1 MNHKIQKLIKTVKL
15 KMGKGYTLMM
25 VPNSGSTIKS
35 FRIPFALV
43 LIILA
48 ILLWNV
54 YVFVGYVAQIWSIHH
69 FKRELSHK
77 DRQIV
82 QLLQDQKKVKPT
94 LQKSY
99 QITAELNRLKQER
112 LKLMES
118 WKNLQQKYGQSKYP
132 VSRGRIPQYT
142 KYQLVKGESELQTN
156 SELDIINSNFEQIQ
170 RFIEFEK
177 HEQQLLNKEFENYK
191 RRMERIPSLN
201 PIQVSRITSWFG
213 KRIHPKLGYSR
224 IHSGID
230 LRANVGTKVVA
241 TAEGTVTF
249 AGYKSGYGYT
259 VIINHGYGY
268 ETLYAH
274 NSKLVAKVG
283 DKVKRGELISYSGNS
298 GTSTGPHLH
307 YEVRVDGKPVN
318 PAWFLKN

>member
-1 MNHKIQKLIKTVKL
+1 MNQKLQKMIKAVKM
-15 KMGKGYTLMM
+15 KMGKGFTLMM

-35 FRIPFALV
+35 FRIPFTVV
-43 LIILA
+43 LIVLMILFC
-48 ILLWNV
+48 NV
-54 YVFVGYVAQIWSIHH
+54 YIFIGYVKQIWSINH
-69 FKRELSHK
+69 FKRELSYK

-82 QLLQDQKKVKPT
+82 QLLQDQKKVKPA

-118 WKNLQQKYGQSKYP
+118 LKNLQQKYGQSKYP
-132 VSRGRIPQYT
+132 VSRGRISQYS
-142 KYQLVKGESELQTN
+142 KYQLLKRESEFQTN
-156 SELDIINSNFEQIQ
+156 SELDLINSNYEQIQ

-177 HEQQLLNKEFENYK
+177 REQLLLNQEIDSYL
-191 RRMERIPSLN
+191 RRMERIPSIN
-201 PIQVSRITSWFG
+201 PIRSSRITSWFG
-213 KRIHPKLGYSR
+213 KRIHPKLGFSR

-230 LRANVGTKVVA
+230 LKAKIGTKVVA
-241 TAEGTVTF
+241 TAQGTVTF

-259 VIINHGYGY
+259 VIIDHGQGY

-274 NSKLVAKVG
+274 NSKIVVKVG
-283 DKVKRGELISYSGNS
+283 EKVKQGELICYSGNS